1 MTQQQSDI
9 DILRVKFEQHVE
21 WSALE
26 HAKLRNEHETD
37 FRALIQAVND
47 LRLTVSK
54 EANKVIMF
62 SVGAAVSVVG
72 GIITQLIVNHIH

>member
-1 MTQQQSDI
+1 MERS
-9 DILRVKFEQHVE
+9 
-21 WSALE
+21 
-26 HAKLRNEHETD
+26 
-37 FRALIQAVND
+37 RALIQAVND